1 MQRHCV
7 NIHMCIYPRILC
19 NEPGCSRIFTKIRDL
34 NDHNRLKH
42 GADKLKCND
51 CDETFDYARDLY
63 YHKQSKQLC
72 LQFSSMWSVICFQS
86 VSSTSHRQRSF
97 TQWHSLIIS
106 QFSVFSRQLEAA
118 LNGDEST
125 LEAGRKDAEFI
136 NLLCA
141 DESDHNS
148 GTYFLHE
155 SLVKRFEFTAE
166 SVNQMNYA
174 GKYTE
179 QQPDK
184 ENRPKRHAIQFKK
197 FVENVSSLF
206 NV

>member
-1 MQRHCV
+1 
-7 NIHMCIYPRILC
+7 
-19 NEPGCSRIFTKIRDL
+19 
-34 NDHNRLKH
+34 
-42 GADKLKCND
+42 
-51 CDETFDYARDLY
+51 
-63 YHKQSKQLC
+63 
-72 LQFSSMWSVICFQS
+72 
-86 VSSTSHRQRSF
+86 
-97 TQWHSLIIS
+97 
-106 QFSVFSRQLEAA
+106 

-136 NLLCA
+136 NLLYA
-141 DESDHNS
+141 DESDHKF

-184 ENRPKRHAIQFKK
+184 ENRPKRHAI
-197 FVENVSSLF
+197 
-206 NV
+206 